1 MKIKTIRLAMTAF
14 ALLALANLLAP
25 LGVGAQDSMMSNMS
39 KARGSKPTVAII
51 RADWCGACQKLE
63 PTLTRLMEEYGDR
76 LNFVVLDVSNDEKTA
91 ASAATAR
98 KLGLGKFFDA
108 NKKKTSTVAVFGAKN
123 KLLSLTHYSRNKN
136 TAFDRETY
144 VRAFDAAVAGAKR
157 S

>member
-1 MKIKTIRLAMTAF
+1 MTFRTLHRFTFAF
-14 ALLALANLLAP
+14 ALLTLLA
-25 LGVGAQDSMMSNMS
+25 VGASAQDKMNKMDGMNKMNS
-39 KARGSKPTVAII
+39 AKPTVAII

-63 PTLTRLMEEYGDR
+63 PTMTKLMEEYGDR

-98 KLGLGKFFDA
+98 KLGLSKFFDA

-123 KLLSLTHYSRNKN
+123 KLLSMTHYSLNKE

-144 VRAFDAAVAGAKR
+144 VRAFDEAIAK

>member
-1 MKIKTIRLAMTAF
+1 MSFRTLHRFAFAF
-14 ALLALANLLAP
+14 ALLALLSIGAS
-25 LGVGAQDSMMSNMS
+25 AQDKMNKMDGMNKMSSN
-39 KARGSKPTVAII
+39 KPTVAII

-63 PTLTRLMEEYGDR
+63 PTMTKLMEEYGDR
-76 LNFVVLDVSNDEKTA
+76 LNFVVLDVSNDERTA

-123 KLLSLTHYSRNKN
+123 KLLSLTHYSHNKE

-144 VRAFDAAVAGAKR
+144 VRAFDEAIAKG
-157 S
+157 